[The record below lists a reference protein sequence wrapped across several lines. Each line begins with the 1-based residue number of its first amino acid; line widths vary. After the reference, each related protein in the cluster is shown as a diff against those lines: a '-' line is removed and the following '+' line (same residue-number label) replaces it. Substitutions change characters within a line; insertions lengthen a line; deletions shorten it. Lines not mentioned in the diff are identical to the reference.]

1 MPRKACI
8 LHTSDVINR
17 LPLSLTIETALLSAV
32 DTFFLWLDCELDC
45 RLVFLFFVVCGFLN
59 LNSLTDAYVF
69 ISCCRSF
76 QASMIRSGSASV
88 SSQTGQEGE
97 IRMALI
103 VVQDMTTA
111 TLQIG
116 HTSYSL
122 ASSVPVRT
130 LLQQV
135 ATSANYMNGTFQLLL
150 QPSGSDSSVSLDYI
164 VCFYFTWQW
173 RFQFLQ
179 VLLNERLDETLE
191 AAGFV
196 CDDGHTRNNLIIANT
211 GSGPPKRDSPVKPE
225 LSALCAKRITDCV
238 DMVPSNIICELS
250 SSYRRGRCYLG

>member
-1 MPRKACI
+1 
-8 LHTSDVINR
+8 
-17 LPLSLTIETALLSAV
+17 
-32 DTFFLWLDCELDC
+32 
-45 RLVFLFFVVCGFLN
+45 
-59 LNSLTDAYVF
+59 
-69 ISCCRSF
+69 
-76 QASMIRSGSASV
+76 MIRSGSASV

-164 VCFYFTWQW
+164 VCFYFT
-173 RFQFLQ
+173 
-179 VLLNERLDETLE
+179 
-191 AAGFV
+191 
-196 CDDGHTRNNLIIANT
+196 
-211 GSGPPKRDSPVKPE
+211 
-225 LSALCAKRITDCV
+225 
-238 DMVPSNIICELS
+238 
-250 SSYRRGRCYLG
+250 